1 LLSLVFLL
9 SFVAP
14 VTDNSEPTPRV
25 VAVVGPTGSG
35 KTALALALARAL
47 GGEIVN
53 ADSRQVYRG
62 LDIGSAKPSPAERAA
77 LPHHLFDIVAPDAVF
92 DCAQYRSLAVQALTG
107 IAARGRVAVLVGG
120 TGLYLRALRHGLF
133 PGPPRD
139 PALRQRLAAAEA
151 AAPGELHRRLAA
163 VDTAAAARLHP
174 HDLVRLTRALEV
186 FALTGRPLSE
196 WQDTHRFAAEAVP
209 MALIGAD
216 LPRELLYTRL
226 DRRCAE
232 MLEGGLIA
240 EVEGLWRAGYG
251 PELPALRSIG
261 YREVGRYLRGLCT
274 LEEARDDMARATRRY
289 AKRQLTWFRA
299 DPSVHWLDAREG
311 AAARALALLCDLRT

>member
-1 LLSLVFLL
+1 V
-9 SFVAP
+9 SFVAT

-25 VAVVGPTGSG
+25 VAVVGPTGTG

-47 GGEIVN
+47 DGEIVN

-62 LDIGSAKPSPAERAA
+62 LDIGSAKPSPEERAV

-92 DCAQYRSLAVQALTG
+92 DCAQYRSLAVEALTG

-186 FALTGRPLSE
+186 FELTGRPLSE
-196 WQDTHRFAAEAVP
+196 WQDTHRFAAEAMP
-209 MALIGAD
+209 MAVIGLD

-232 MLEGGLIA
+232 MLAGGMIA

-251 PELPALRSIG
+251 PELPALHSIG
-261 YREVGRYLRGLCT
+261 YREVGRFLRGLCT
-274 LEEARDDMARATRRY
+274 LEEAREDMARATRRY

-299 DPSVHWLDAREG
+299 DPSVHWLDARAG
-311 AAARALALLCDLRT
+311 AAARALALLSGHGT